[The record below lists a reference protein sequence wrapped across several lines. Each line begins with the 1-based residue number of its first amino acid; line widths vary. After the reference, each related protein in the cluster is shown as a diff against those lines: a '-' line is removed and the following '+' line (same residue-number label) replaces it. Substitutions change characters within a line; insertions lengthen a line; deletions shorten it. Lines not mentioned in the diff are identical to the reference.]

1 MSLMRLTPGNM
12 LSLIMIR
19 LAVTNVLAHSA
30 QITSQP
36 NVIICPRVS
45 VNYDDNS
52 RGRSSSHDDRD
63 RSQEPAS
70 GCRCE
75 VSMSQGSCLLTRNSV
90 SATFYESF
98 EVWKLQIR
106 DSKTLKSAENT
117 PLSRGMRSEC
127 VAKELHPRSI
137 EFFTHPLDA
146 VSMIIFP
153 RNPIINMNDHHWHR
167 QDDLKKI
174 APKNSW

>member
-12 LSLIMIR
+12 LSLIRIR
-19 LAVTNVLAHSA
+19 LAMTNVLAHSA

-36 NVIICPRVS
+36 NVIICPLVS

-75 VSMSQGSCLLTRNSV
+75 ASMSQGSCLLTRNSV

-98 EVWKLQIR
+98 EV
-106 DSKTLKSAENT
+106 
-117 PLSRGMRSEC
+117 
-127 VAKELHPRSI
+127 
-137 EFFTHPLDA
+137 
-146 VSMIIFP
+146 
-153 RNPIINMNDHHWHR
+153 
-167 QDDLKKI
+167 
-174 APKNSW
+174 

>member
-30 QITSQP
+30 QIPSQP

-70 GCRCE
+70 GCRYE
-75 VSMSQGSCLLTRNSV
+75 ASMSQGSCLLTRNSV

-117 PLSRGMRSEC
+117 PIKPRHEKWMRCKGTPSKIHR
-127 VAKELHPRSI
+127 VLHPSSWCS
-137 EFFTHPLDA
+137 F
-146 VSMIIFP
+146 
-153 RNPIINMNDHHWHR
+153 
-167 QDDLKKI
+167 DDNL
-174 APKNSW
+174 SS

>member
-30 QITSQP
+30 QIPSP

-98 EVWKLQIR
+98 EVWKLQL
-106 DSKTLKSAENT
+106 LKLLKVLKIP
-117 PLSRGMRSEC
+117 PLRRGMRSEC

-137 EFFTHPLDA
+137 EFFTHPTDA
-146 VSMIIFP
+146 VWMIIFP